1 MSKTRCD
8 LHVHSAASVGNDEWY
23 TQVFGCPESYAEPAR
38 QYELCKARGM
48 SLVTLTDHDTI
59 AGALTLVD
67 RPDFFISE
75 EITAVFP
82 ENGCVMHV
90 LAWNITPTQHD
101 KIQSHR
107 TNIYDLC
114 DYLNREKIAHG
125 LAHPLLS
132 PNWRLDTETFGK
144 ALLLFPTFEGINGLV
159 DRRLEPDL
167 FTILDRLT
175 PAMIATLS
183 QRHGRAACGRTPWQ
197 KALVAGSDD
206 HVHRRCGTVYT
217 EIEGALGAAEFLA
230 GCMSGEAGLVGEQ
243 AHLDTMAVCIKH
255 TTYNHLKQR
264 SAERSGF
271 SNPFV
276 EMIDVIA
283 GRDPD
288 TSPRSP
294 VEGFVASLFAGL
306 ESKDIDAGKQF
317 DILAVPDRPTE
328 ADDAR
333 ILGCI
338 AQVSNDVINRSL
350 TSLVDGMNDFDLYRI
365 FGAFR
370 DIAGA
375 LVTAAP
381 VFFAGHHFGRQER
394 QVRRLWSEWSECP
407 LPKRQERLAVFS
419 DSVEHV
425 DGVST
430 WCSRFVAGAQTA
442 GQEVIVPHCGGPLPD
457 ASPGKSLHQLPVI
470 SSFSLPIYDRLR
482 FYVPSLI
489 DTLRWAW
496 TERITHVELATPGP
510 MGLVGLLIA
519 KVLQLPVTASYH
531 TELPGLIKLLG
542 GPGFL
547 DRAARSYVGWFY
559 RQVDRVFCFSA
570 LSRESLCGMGV
581 PADRIRLVAQ
591 AVDPTEFS
599 PCHRSPT
606 VFDQLQIA
614 VGDRPVILSVGRLS
628 REKNL
633 PVVIEAV
640 EALQSRRNPPLLVI
654 VGDGPE
660 RRELEEL
667 CTGKEFVRFAG
678 VQRGQLLKSLYAS
691 ATMFVF
697 ASRVDTLGLVNMEA
711 MASGIPVLVPAD
723 AGIAE
728 FVTHG
733 TSAECYEFGATGLRS
748 AIQRVLDD
756 PLHADRLAK
765 GGRQAMLARWET
777 ASFPRIW
784 ESMVGRAQEPSQGS

>member
-1 MSKTRCD
+1 MSKTSCD
-8 LHVHSAASVGNDEWY
+8 LHVHSAASIGNDEWY
-23 TQVFGCPESYAEPAR
+23 TRVFGCPESYADPAR

-90 LAWNITPTQHD
+90 LAWNITQAQHD
-101 KIQSHR
+101 SIQSCR

-114 DYLNREKIAHG
+114 DYLNRERIAHG

-132 PNWRLDTETFGK
+132 PNWRLDAETFGK
-144 ALLLFPTFEGINGLV
+144 AILLFPTFEGINGLT

-175 PAMIATLS
+175 PAMIASLS
-183 QRHGRAACGRTPWQ
+183 QKHALKACGQAPWQ

-217 EIEGALGAAEFLA
+217 EIEGLVGPAEFLDRSMA
-230 GCMSGEAGLVGEQ
+230 GEARLVGEQ

-255 TTYNHLKQR
+255 TTYKHLKQR

-283 GRDPD
+283 GRDPGA
-288 TSPRSP
+288 SEARSP
-294 VEGFVASLFAGL
+294 ASVEGFVASLFAGL
-306 ESKDIDAGKQF
+306 ESTDIDAGKQF
-317 DILAVPDRPTE
+317 DLLEVPERPTAE
-328 ADDAR
+328 DDAR
-333 ILGCI
+333 IVRCI
-338 AQVSNDVINRSL
+338 AQVSNNVIDRSL
-350 TSLVDGMNDFDLYRI
+350 TSLVDGLNDFDLYRV
-365 FGAFR
+365 FGALR
-370 DIAGA
+370 DVAGA

-381 VFFAGHHFGRQER
+381 VFFAAHHFGRQEH
-394 QVRRLWSEWSECP
+394 QLRRLWSEWTECA
-407 LPKRQERLAVFS
+407 LPKRRERLAVFS

-430 WCSRFVAGAQTA
+430 WCSRFLAGARTA
-442 GQEVIVPHCGGPLPD
+442 GQEVVVPHCGGPLHD
-457 ASPGKSLHQLPVI
+457 TSPGAPLHQLPSI
-470 SSFSLPIYDRLR
+470 SSFSLPIYDRLK

-489 DTLRWAW
+489 DTLRWTW
-496 TERITHVELATPGP
+496 TEHITNLELATPGP
-510 MGLVGLLIA
+510 MGLAGLLAA

-531 TELPGLIKLLG
+531 TEVPGLIKLLG
-542 GPGFL
+542 GPSFL
-547 DRAARSYVGWFY
+547 DRAARTYLGWFY
-559 RQVDRVFCFSA
+559 RQVDRVFCFSTV
-570 LSRESLCGMGV
+570 SRESLCRMGV
-581 PADRIRLVAQ
+581 SPDRIRLVAQ
-591 AVDPTEFS
+591 GVDPAEFS
-599 PCHRSPT
+599 PSHRSPT
-606 VFDQLQIA
+606 VFEQLQIE
-614 VGDRPVILSVGRLS
+614 VGERPVILSVGRLS
-628 REKNL
+628 KEKNL
-633 PVVIEAV
+633 PIVIEAV
-640 EALQSRRNPPLLVI
+640 EGLQSRRNPPLLLI
-654 VGDGPE
+654 VGDGPG
-660 RRELEEL
+660 RQELEEL
-667 CTGKEFVRFAG
+667 CAGKDFVRFVG
-678 VQRGQLLKSLYAS
+678 VQRGQMLKSLYAS
-691 ATMFVF
+691 ATMFAF

-711 MASGIPVLVPAD
+711 MSSGIPVLVPAD

-733 TSAECYEFGATGLRS
+733 ISAECYEFGAAGLRS

-756 PLHADRLAK
+756 PTHARRLGT
-765 GGRQAMLARWET
+765 GGRQAMVDRWET

-784 ESMVGRAQEPSQGS
+784 ESMVR

>member
-8 LHVHSAASVGNDEWY
+8 LHVHSAASIGNDEWY

-59 AGALTLVD
+59 AGALTLAD

-75 EITAVFP
+75 EVTAVFP

-107 TNIYDLC
+107 ASIYDLC

-132 PNWRLDTETFGK
+132 PNWRLDAETFGK

-183 QRHGRAACGRTPWQ
+183 KRYGLGACGKTPWQ

-206 HVHRRCGTVYT
+206 HVHRRCGTVYS
-217 EIEGALGAAEFLA
+217 EIEGLVGPAEFLER
-230 GCMSGEAGLVGEQ
+230 CMSGDAGLVGQQ
-243 AHLDTMAVCIKH
+243 AHLDTMAVCVKH

-288 TSPRSP
+288 ASRSP

-306 ESKDIDAGKQF
+306 QSKDIDAGKKF
-317 DILAVPDRPTE
+317 DLLEVPERPTE
-328 ADDAR
+328 DDDAR
-333 ILGCI
+333 ILECI

-350 TSLVDGMNDFDLYRI
+350 TSMVDGLNDFDLYRV
-365 FGAFR
+365 FGALR
-370 DIAGA
+370 DVAGA

-381 VFFAGHHFGRQER
+381 AFFAGHHFGRQER
-394 QVRRLWSEWSECP
+394 QVRRLWAEWNECP
-407 LPKRQERLAVFS
+407 LPARRERLAVFS

-430 WCSRFVAGAQTA
+430 WCSRFVAGARTA

-457 ASPGKSLHQLPVI
+457 ASPGTSLHQLPSI

-510 MGLVGLLIA
+510 MGLVGLLVA

-531 TELPGLIKLLG
+531 TEVPGLIKLLG

-547 DRAARSYVGWFY
+547 DKAARSYVGWFY

-570 LSRESLCGMGV
+570 VSQESLCRMNV
-581 PADRIRLVAQ
+581 PAERIRLVAQ
-591 AVDPTEFS
+591 AVDPAEFS
-599 PCHRSPT
+599 PSHRSPT
-606 VFDQLQIA
+606 VFDQLQIT

-633 PVVIEAV
+633 PIVIEAV
-640 EALQSRRNPPLLVI
+640 EALQSRRNPPLLLI

-660 RRELEEL
+660 RGELEDL
-667 CTGKEFVRFAG
+667 CAGKDFVRFVG

-711 MASGIPVLVPAD
+711 MSSGIPVLVPAD

-733 TSAECYEFGATGLRS
+733 ISAECYEFGAAGLRA
-748 AIQRVLDD
+748 AIQRILDD
-756 PLHADRLAK
+756 PTHANRLAA
-765 GGRQAMLARWET
+765 GGRQAMLERWET

-784 ESMVGRAQEPSQGS
+784 ESMVR